1 VWRVERERRWIRDI
15 TVKGIVVDE
24 VYVVRRKDPPRRDKR
39 GNSFFSIYISDA
51 SGEVRV
57 NYWGSSDEGAVRRAF
72 DSVREGAVVRIRG
85 TSDQFNDITVVQVN
99 LSNGD
104 LVQEVKEGEYDLSD
118 FVACSV
124 RDPDEMFTELTAI
137 MDKIEDVHIRAMFDR
152 MFGDPTFVRRFK
164 AAPASVS
171 YHCAWVGG
179 LLEHTLHVSRIC
191 DFISQLYPELDRD
204 LLLASAVLHDIGKV
218 RCYSVTTTITESVP
232 GRLMGHI
239 VIGAQMV
246 EEACAACDQFPE
258 TLKTKL
264 AHMVLAS
271 HGSNEKG
278 SPAEP
283 SIPEALAL
291 NFADEMDAKLERFIR
306 ARGNGGPDDVFVMDR
321 LLGTK
326 VFLG

>member
-1 VWRVERERRWIRDI
+1 
-15 TVKGIVVDE
+15 
-24 VYVVRRKDPPRRDKR
+24 
-39 GNSFFSIYISDA
+39 
-51 SGEVRV
+51 
-57 NYWGSSDEGAVRRAF
+57 
-72 DSVREGAVVRIRG
+72 
-85 TSDQFNDITVVQVN
+85 
-99 LSNGD
+99 
-104 LVQEVKEGEYDLSD
+104 
-118 FVACSV
+118 
-124 RDPDEMFTELTAI
+124 MFTELTTI
-137 MDKIEDVHIRAMFDR
+137 MGTIGDVNIRAMFDH
-152 MFGDPTFVRRFK
+152 MFGDPIFVCQFK

-179 LLEHTLHVSRIC
+179 LLEHTLQVSRIC
-191 DFISQLYPELDRD
+191 DFISHLYPELDRD

-218 RCYSVTTTITESVP
+218 RCYSVSTTITESVP

-258 TLKTKL
+258 MLKTKL

-278 SPAEP
+278 SPTEP

-306 ARGNGGPDDVFVMDR
+306 ARGNGGPEDVFVMDR